1 MFKYSYHFSLVNVLV
16 FRSSRQS
23 FILSP
28 LRSFATC
35 ISELILC
42 YSMKYGSWARAES
55 FLNNFNVLSCDF
67 MCGQINALLLT
78 AFCLEME
85 GKEGEKERHHRW
97 VSEVN
102 LYLKVNQILN
112 WRPNFIYLPPL
123 NEHKTVYHTH
133 THTYTHTCVF
143 LWSRIFTFRNF
154 VLTIPFQNS

>member
-1 MFKYSYHFSLVNVLV
+1 MFEYSYHFSLVNVLV

-23 FILSP
+23 FSVLWDP
-28 LRSFATC
+28 LQLV
-35 ISELILC
+35 SELMLC

-102 LYLKVNQILN
+102 LYLKVHQILN

-123 NEHKTVYHTH
+123 NEHKTVYYTH
-133 THTYTHTCVF
+133 THTYTHVCVF
-143 LWSRIFTFRNF
+143 SFEAEYLLLEI
-154 VLTIPFQNS
+154 LY